1 MRLTRRD
8 RLLLFAPLAVLLAG
22 WLVGPALLGLLS
34 TFTTYSP
41 FTTSVRFVGL
51 DNYVAVVRDP
61 QFAAAADNIVLFTVV
76 AVPLEIIVGFAI
88 AYLLRE
94 PFRGRAGLRVLL
106 LVPWLVSPIGSG
118 VIWHFLL
125 GSTNGFVNFVSG
137 WLGFPDVSS
146 PLGDLH
152 LALPVVVAVE
162 VWRLAPFVAFL
173 FLPGL
178 SAIPQERWDVA
189 RISGASWIHE
199 VLDVALP
206 SIRPLLITVTMLLT
220 GFALGSFDVILI
232 LTGGGPGTATLTPA
246 LYSYAQAFETNVWP
260 AGAAS
265 TWLIAGAVLIMGV
278 IYVRLASQSDSK

>member
-1 MRLTRRD
+1 VRLTRRD
-8 RLLLFAPLAVLLAG
+8 RLVLFAPLAVLLAG

-51 DNYVAVVRDP
+51 DNYLAVVRDP
-61 QFAAAADNIVLFTVV
+61 QFAAAARNIVLFTVV

-94 PFRGRAGLRVLL
+94 RFRGRAGVRVLL

-125 GSTNGFVNFVSG
+125 GSTNGFVNFVFG

-146 PLGDLH
+146 PLGDLR

-162 VWRLAPFVAFL
+162 VWRLAPFAAFL

-178 SAIPQERWDVA
+178 MAIPQERWDVA

-199 VLDVALP
+199 VFEVALP

-246 LYSYAQAFETNVWP
+246 LYSYAQAFETNAWP

-265 TWLIAGAVLIMGV
+265 AWLIAGAVLVIGV

>member
-1 MRLTRRD
+1 MRLSRRD
-8 RLLLFAPLAVLLAG
+8 RLVLFSPLAVLLTG

-41 FTTSVRFVGL
+41 FTTSFRFVGV
-51 DNYVAVVRDP
+51 DNYLAVVRDP
-61 QFAAAADNIVLFTVV
+61 QFAAAARNIALFTAT

-106 LVPWLVSPIGSG
+106 LLPWLVSPIGSG
-118 VIWHFLL
+118 VMWHFLL
-125 GSTNGFVNFVSG
+125 GTTNGFVNFVLG

-146 PLGDLH
+146 PLGDLG

-178 SAIPQERWDVA
+178 SAIPRDRWDVA
-189 RISGASWIHE
+189 RISGASWLHE
-199 VLDVALP
+199 VFDVALP
-206 SIRPLLITVTMLLT
+206 AIRPLLITVTMLLT
-220 GFALGSFDVILI
+220 GFALGSFDVVLI
-232 LTGGGPGTATLTPA
+232 LTGGGPGTATMTPA
-246 LYSYAQAFETNVWP
+246 LYSYAQAFETNEWP

-265 TWLIAGAVLIMGV
+265 AWLIAGAVLAIGFV
-278 IYVRLASQSDSK
+278 YVRLASESDSK